1 MYNSLKENLSS
12 LKSAFA
18 NSADFTVRDMILNS
32 DNKTTSAVITIEGM
46 CSKEVIALSII
57 NPIFDFNFKNDYET
71 KATEKVCEVCYK
83 LLDEYVEYHSPNDI
97 TKPGTGGKRR
107 TFHFHR

>member
-46 CSKEVIALSII
+46 CSKEVIALSGG
-57 NPIFDFNFKNDYET
+57 Y
-71 KATEKVCEVCYK
+71 AA
-83 LLDEYVEYHSPNDI
+83 SA
-97 TKPGTGGKRR
+97 GTGTAIGAAAV
-107 TFHFHR
+107 TAAALGG

>member
-32 DNKTTSAVITIEGM
+32 E
-46 CSKEVIALSII
+46 
-57 NPIFDFNFKNDYET
+57 
-71 KATEKVCEVCYK
+71 
-83 LLDEYVEYHSPNDI
+83 LDEFLTLKAYEYID
-97 TKPGTGGKRR
+97 
-107 TFHFHR
+107 

>member
-57 NPIFDFNFKNDYET
+57 NPIFDLILKMQTAHKFLMKFDFRFSLQ
-71 KATEKVCEVCYK
+71 VK
-83 LLDEYVEYHSPNDI
+83 LWNL
-97 TKPGTGGKRR
+97 RALMR
-107 TFHFHR
+107 Q